1 MADFLPDFDF
11 MEEEFDFAEFD
22 GRPYLFEPE
31 YTDEELREIE
41 ERRKR
46 DDTGRGRQRRNG
58 CWKDLA
64 LEIGGVPV
72 NAVPQCPQKGNASVA
87 RNGTGCSLS

>member
-11 MEEEFDFAEFD
+11 MEEEFDFAEFY

-41 ERRKR
+41 ERRR
-46 DDTGRGRQRRNG
+46 REREREREREAQQVTLQDDRGGMAAGR
-58 CWKDLA
+58 
-64 LEIGGVPV
+64 I
-72 NAVPQCPQKGNASVA
+72 
-87 RNGTGCSLS
+87 